1 MSETKLPSKAIVLPL
16 VPDNL
21 KDRRAL
27 FGFLFDDA
35 AQRNYYENMGL
46 ESIVTPEDYLD
57 INEKDSIVRDA
68 ARMAQCGAG
77 ILRFRTSTPGK
88 RAILACFGS
97 YKPPYYINGLPT
109 ADGLTEFKEF
119 LFLDT
124 DPEWFAL

>member
-1 MSETKLPSKAIVLPL
+1 
-16 VPDNL
+16 
-21 KDRRAL
+21 
-27 FGFLFDDA
+27 
-35 AQRNYYENMGL
+35 MGL
-46 ESIVTPEDYLD
+46 ESVVTQEDYLD

-77 ILRFRTSTPGK
+77 ILRFGTK
-88 RAILACFGS
+88 RAVLACFGS
-97 YKPPYYINGLPT
+97 YKPPYYFDGLPT